1 MGKQVER
8 RLAWALVTHPLNA
21 GKHRAPIP
29 TILDRY

>member
-8 RLAWALVTHPLNA
+8 RLARALVTHPLNA

-29 TILDRY
+29 RIPERF